1 MNVLPATSRKSSVV
15 QEMETRNG
23 KWWRTSFTKGRGAG
37 RRVKL
42 IGVPELAKHRSRT
55 LLELLHMSFSW
66 LRFAVEYSSRSLCFN
81 SLVGVR
87 AKMHNHVDEGVA
99 AIAYAGTRINVNIN
113 SGHRPSACTITTP

>member
-1 MNVLPATSRKSSVV
+1 
-15 QEMETRNG
+15 METRNG
-23 KWWRTSFTKGRGAG
+23 KWWRTSLTKGRGAG

-42 IGVPELAKHRSRT
+42 IGVSELAKHRSRT

-87 AKMHNHVDEGVA
+87 AKFGISLFVGVRVQRMAGKLKSPSTIRLSFAFILETIHVKE
-99 AIAYAGTRINVNIN
+99 
-113 SGHRPSACTITTP
+113 CLC